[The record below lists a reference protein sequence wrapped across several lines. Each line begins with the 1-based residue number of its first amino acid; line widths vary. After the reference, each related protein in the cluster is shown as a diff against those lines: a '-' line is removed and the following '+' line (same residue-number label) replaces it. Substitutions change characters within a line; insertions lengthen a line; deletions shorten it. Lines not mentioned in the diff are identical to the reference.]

1 MGENNSLADPG
12 AGNVTPRFAV
22 EAACHNEEIVQ
33 SRGIGHLNAPI
44 FGASAP
50 LDGHQQRKRGVC
62 MQLAVH
68 EGISRGNA
76 FEDGRGLQ
84 VVQVSA
90 SPEKWW

>member
-1 MGENNSLADPG
+1 
-12 AGNVTPRFAV
+12 
-22 EAACHNEEIVQ
+22 
-33 SRGIGHLNAPI
+33 
-44 FGASAP
+44 
-50 LDGHQQRKRGVC
+50 